1 MENKPDA
8 FAAFFIS
15 AKQKIGEIP
24 QRIKGFCQSPSFPA
38 QMNKLLR
45 TGLMLVACLLL
56 SIILI
61 CLCSKTPLTALSA
74 FFQGPFADK
83 DSLAQILDEALPLIF
98 TGAGVCIMNK
108 AGQCNMFVE
117 GGFFAGAFLAAY
129 LAPIMPLPP
138 FWIHLFCILA
148 GGLVSGLIGYIPAAL
163 KAHLGINEF
172 VSSLM
177 LNYIVFWIVM
187 YLLDGPCAD
196 PDVANKTRYL
206 EDFMKLAVIDEDT
219 GLTGAIFIALAI
231 AILAYIFL
239 SKTIWGYRIRIT
251 GDNPR
256 FAEYCG
262 IKTKRP
268 IIYSQ
273 VLGAFLAGLGG
284 AVLMLGGARNFRF
297 EWKALPNYGFDGFVI
312 AIMADNNP
320 LLVPLASLFLGYLR
334 VGATK
339 MAVLS
344 DVPNQMVYIIQAAI
358 IILFGAR
365 YAFKLIKAKKA
376 EEPSSVP
383 ETGKGGS

>member
-1 MENKPDA
+1 MKKITDWLFSGWLSLKEKTKA
-8 FAAFFIS
+8 F
-15 AKQKIGEIP
+15 
-24 QRIKGFCQSPSFPA
+24 IKSSSFPVFL
-38 QMNKLLR
+38 NKALRLLI
-45 TGLMLVACLLL
+45 MLGACIVL
-56 SIILI
+56 SVILI
-61 CLCSKTPLTALSA
+61 CICSKNPALALSA
-74 FFQGPFADK
+74 FFKGPFEDK

-98 TGAGVCIMNK
+98 TGAAVCIMNK

-129 LAPIMPLPP
+129 LAPISPFPS
-138 FWIHLFCILA
+138 FWIHFFCILA
-148 GGLVSGLIGYIPAAL
+148 GGGVAAIIGYIPAVM

-206 EDFMKLAVIDEDT
+206 EDFMKLAVIDSDT
-219 GLTGAIFIALAI
+219 GLTWAIFIALFVSVI
-231 AILAYIFL
+231 CYVFL
-239 SKTIWGYRIRIT
+239 QKTIWGYRIRMT
-251 GDNPR
+251 GDNIK
-256 FAEYCG
+256 FAEYSG
-262 IKTKRP
+262 IKTKRS
-268 IIYSQ
+268 IISSQ
-273 VLGAFLAGLGG
+273 VIGAFIAGVGG

-312 AIMADNNP
+312 AIMANNNP
-320 LLVPLASLFLGYLR
+320 LLVPLASLFLAYLR

-344 DVPNQMVYIIQAAI
+344 DVPNQMVYIIQGAI
-358 IILFGAR
+358 IILFGAK

-376 EEPSSVP
+376 ISPLEPQAAK
-383 ETGKGGS
+383 KGEN